1 MDKDKLEMFEVHIY
15 LKSQQTHISYVHHVE
30 RMPDDEDDD
39 LVQRVHYNLTDEY
52 AAGGIAFGK
61 YTILGNKILGFIP
74 ADNIAYWD
82 IQPYVPE
89 MPVDGT

>member
-15 LKSQQTHISYVHHVE
+15 LKSQQNHISYVHHVE
-30 RMPDDEDDD
+30 RMPDDSDND
-39 LVQRVHYNLTDEY
+39 LAQRVQYSLIDEF
-52 AAGGIAFGK
+52 AGGGISYGK
-61 YTILGNKILGFIP
+61 WTILHNKILGFIP
-74 ADNIAYWD
+74 ADNIAFWD